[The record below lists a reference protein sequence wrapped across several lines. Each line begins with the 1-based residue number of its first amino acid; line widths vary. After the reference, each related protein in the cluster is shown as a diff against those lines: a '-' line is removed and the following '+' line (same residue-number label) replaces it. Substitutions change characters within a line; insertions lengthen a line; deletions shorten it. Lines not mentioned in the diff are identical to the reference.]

1 MMARAEPAASDIVVR
16 AAVPADL
23 DEVYATE
30 RAAFSLPW
38 SRRSFAQIQRSPGSI
53 FLVAS
58 TDTCRVAG
66 YAIVLL
72 GGDEA
77 DLANIA
83 VVSEERGR
91 GVGRALIDRVISMV
105 RSRGVR
111 SLYLEV
117 RHSNTIARALYRRVG
132 FLEVGVRAGYYTHPT
147 EDALVLRLDL

>member
-1 MMARAEPAASDIVVR
+1 MMARPDPARPDIIVR
-16 AAVPADL
+16 AAVAADL

-30 RAAFSLPW
+30 RSAFSLPW
-38 SRRSFAQIQRSPGSI
+38 SRRSFTQIQRSPSSI

-58 TDTCRVAG
+58 TDTRRVAG
-66 YAIVLL
+66 YAIALL

-83 VVSEERGR
+83 VVDEERGR
-91 GVGRALIDRVISMV
+91 GVGRALIDRVIALL
-105 RSRGVR
+105 RGRGVR

-117 RHSNTIARALYRRVG
+117 RQSNSTARALYRRVG
-132 FLEVGVRAGYYTHPT
+132 FLEVGVRAGYYTHPV

>member
-1 MMARAEPAASDIVVR
+1 MARREPAASQIIVR

-23 DEVYATE
+23 DEVYAAE

-38 SRRSFAQIQRSPGSI
+38 SRRSFTQIQRSPGSI
-53 FLVAS
+53 FLVAT
-58 TDTCRVAG
+58 TDTRRVAG
-66 YAIVLL
+66 YAIAML

-83 VVSEERGR
+83 VVDEERGR
-91 GVGRALIDRVISMV
+91 GVGRALIDRIIATV
-105 RSRGVR
+105 RGRGVR

-117 RHSNTIARALYRRVG
+117 RQSNSTARALYRRVG
-132 FLEVGVRAGYYTHPT
+132 FLEVGVRAGYYSHPV